1 MNQNFFDPY
10 SRKQHSRLNCWV
22 SRNVLRAQY
31 YWNKY
36 VLRKRIIPLHTSVAL
51 SYGKIENNNWGD
63 DINMHFLRQISQ
75 DYVIPYSFKCHPYE
89 GSLKELRKEPLYS
102 AIGSVLGCIPKENTK
117 IWGSGLIDGDLPPYQ
132 AEIYAVRGPKTRE
145 RLLEQGIDCP
155 EVYGDPALL
164 LPLYYRPSV
173 KIKKYKLGIVP
184 HYTEYYSPILEKF
197 QEDADVI
204 VINVFDYK
212 KWTDFIEQICSC
224 EVIASSSL
232 HGLIVA
238 EAYTIPNVWI
248 EIGGP
253 IIGKVQRRFK
263 FYDFFASIKRD
274 HISPYKID
282 NSTTKKQILSVAC
295 GYKKGEYNLNTL
307 LQSCP
312 WQLIKPLYPENIVE
326 VPLHKVY

>member
-1 MNQNFFDPY
+1 MEYFNPY
-10 SRKQHSRLNCWV
+10 TRREHSSLNCWV
-22 SRNVLRAQY
+22 SRNVLRIQY

-36 VLRKRIIPLHTSVAL
+36 IRKRKIIPLHTSVSL
-51 SYGKIENNNWGD
+51 SYGKIEHLNWGD
-63 DINMHFLRQISQ
+63 DLNLFFLQKISK
-75 DYVIPYSFKCHPYE
+75 DYIMPYAFECHPRK
-89 GSLKELRKEPLYS
+89 GILKELRKEPIYS
-102 AIGSVLGCIPKENTK
+102 AIGSVISWIPKEKTI
-117 IWGSGLIDGDLPPYQ
+117 IWGSGSIDGTPPPFDVNVC
-132 AEIYAVRGPKTRE
+132 AVRGPKTRE
-145 RLLEQGIDCP
+145 ILLENGISCP
-155 EVYGDPALL
+155 PIYGDPALL

-263 FYDFFASIKRD
+263 FYDFFASIKKE

-326 VPLHKVY
+326 VP